1 MLEPLRSHAQV
12 SFRCGRIDREPCQQ
26 KRWSAVQRSTVMRRS
41 ALRYTVPQSE
51 RRLWRHRNPSWKKY
65 GEGPAGGGREEPSC
79 PAAEAYRKTGATD
92 TPTEQISSFLPAPMS
107 LWTVCPPGQ
116 MMHQKE
122 SGAAKY
128 PGIKRQR
135 PGIPAACIDSLRKK
149 RIQPKYAHR
158 QNYQAYSF
166 FRCFT
171 IRTRA
176 PFCLLL
182 YTGGLSPVK
191 TECTLFS
198 RDLQVICP
206 LPPTGEPIPF
216 AGHLPYPD
224 PISLFPARPARP
236 V

>member
-1 MLEPLRSHAQV
+1 MEKVWRRTS
-12 SFRCGRIDREPCQQ
+12 R
-26 KRWSAVQRSTVMRRS
+26 RWQRRAV
-41 ALRYTVPQSE
+41 L
-51 RRLWRHRNPSWKKY
+51 PS
-65 GEGPAGGGREEPSC
+65 GGGVQKNRRNRHSNG
-79 PAAEAYRKTGATD
+79 TN
-92 TPTEQISSFLPAPMS
+92 QQFLTSPYVVMDGLS
-107 LWTVCPPGQ
+107 PGQ

-198 RDLQVICP
+198 RDLRIICP